1 MRRTICKWF
10 FTWDFKKEE
19 RWLNEMAAKGLAL
32 ISVSF
37 CAYTFEQTDPGEYGV
52 RLELLEYMPSN
63 PESEQYIRFLESTGV
78 EHVGSMFRWAYF
90 RKKRAEGEF
99 DLFSD
104 YACRIRHLNRM
115 LALLC
120 APGMIWVAY
129 AARYISQIWM
139 NDTETTD
146 VFMAVLA
153 GGLTLLFGYGAARIL
168 LMKRKL
174 KREHRLYE

>member
-10 FTWDFKKEE
+10 FTWDFEKEE
-19 RWLNEMAAKGLAL
+19 RWLNEMAARGLAL
-32 ISVSF
+32 ISVTF
-37 CAYTFEQTDPGEYGV
+37 CAYTFEQTEPGEYGV
-52 RLELLEYMPSN
+52 RLELLEYLPSN

-78 EHVGSMFRWAYF
+78 EHVGSMIRWAYF

-104 YACRIRHLNRM
+104 FGCRIRHLNRM
-115 LALLC
+115 LALLG
-120 APGMIWVAY
+120 AAGIIWVAY
-129 AARYISQIWM
+129 AARYIPQLWM
-139 NDTETTD
+139 DDTENPF
-146 VFMAVLA
+146 VFMAVLS
-153 GGLTLLFGYGAARIL
+153 GVLTLLFGYGMARIL

>member
-10 FTWDFKKEE
+10 FTWDFEKEE

-32 ISVSF
+32 ISVAF

-52 RLELLEYMPSN
+52 RLELLEYLPSN
-63 PESEQYIRFLESTGV
+63 PESEQYIQFLESTGV
-78 EHVGSMFRWAYF
+78 EHVGSMIRWAYF

-104 YACRIRHLNRM
+104 FECRIRHLNRM

-120 APGMIWVAY
+120 APAIIWVAY
-129 AARYISQIWM
+129 VVRYIPQLWM
-139 NDTETTD
+139 NGIESPY
-146 VFMAVLA
+146 VFIVALA
-153 GGLTLLFGYGAARIL
+153 GGFTLLFGYGAVRIL
-168 LMKRKL
+168 LMKRRL
-174 KREHRLYE
+174 KREHRLFE